1 MKAAA
6 DYQRRLL
13 DLQAVDT
20 ALAQVEHRRR
30 TLPET
35 ATAQRLHA
43 ERGRLAERVV
53 EAETRVA
60 DLQADADRAEADI
73 VPVKARRERN
83 QKRVDAGEIGDPKAL
98 SAMLE
103 EISHLGRRIG
113 DLEDAEL
120 EAMEA
125 LEGAQAGLA
134 DATAAKERIETEL
147 RGVLVERKAKL
158 ATLDAEAATRAAERS
173 VIAGALQQWRHV
185 VLLCQQKS
193 PRVKGVWRFFIGQE
207 GQLAKIGGKEII
219 GIGIAAHFC
228 HIHKP
233 CISHHDGGRSKRLH
247 RHEHAVVPVLIGE
260 KIVEGQASGSHVGK
274 ILFQPCVDGTA
285 ARARAG
291 IARQ

>member
-103 EISHLGRRIG
+103 EISHLGRRIV

-173 VIAGALQQWRHV
+173 VIAGALPAD
-185 VLLCQQKS
+185 LLSLYEKVAEKSGGVGAALLRRGRCTGCQL
-193 PRVKGVWRFFIGQE
+193 E
-207 GQLAKIGGKEII
+207 A
-219 GIGIAAHFC
+219 
-228 HIHKP
+228 
-233 CISHHDGGRSKRLH
+233 
-247 RHEHAVVPVLIGE
+247 
-260 KIVEGQASGSHVGK
+260 
-274 ILFQPCVDGTA
+274 TA
-285 ARARAG
+285 ADLTRYRAAPADEVLRCEECNRILVRTAESG
-291 IARQ
+291 L